1 VAQNLGRKIT
11 PVHSLLAFAHLAYLS
26 GRCMTGV
33 EVGTT
38 PFRRYDDAA
47 PLDWRKGYEHLGYGE
62 MMMRKTNWVA
72 LLMSLIIGA
81 FLAGSAAKA
90 QPPTPTP
97 PPDYGA
103 PINNEQAKEA
113 AAAAITEARK
123 NGWRMAI
130 AVVDPGGYLV
140 YFEKIDGTQ
149 NASVALAQ
157 AKARTSALY
166 RRPSKVFSDQF
177 SAGNTGFMSF
187 PNDAR
192 PIASE
197 GGIPIVVNGRLIGAI
212 GASGGTGQQD
222 SIAAMAGAS
231 AVR

>member
-1 VAQNLGRKIT
+1 MRMN
-11 PVHSLLAFAHLAYLS
+11 SL
-26 GRCMTGV
+26 
-33 EVGTT
+33 
-38 PFRRYDDAA
+38 
-47 PLDWRKGYEHLGYGE
+47 
-62 MMMRKTNWVA
+62 VA
-72 LLMSLIIGA
+72 LTIGA
-81 FLAGSAAKA
+81 GLILGAPAPAQSQPAA
-90 QPPTPTP
+90 P

-113 AAAAITEARK
+113 AVAAITEARK

-140 YFEKIDGTQ
+140 FFEKIDGTQ

-222 SIAAMAGAS
+222 SIAALAGAS
-231 AVR
+231 A